1 MASISITGH
10 IIDGPEVV
18 KERSSSV
25 CSFTVSGHEKDA
37 APAEKHFF
45 KCRAKGKI
53 ADAISAGAKPGM
65 ELFVTGEFETEKFH
79 DSNKNNIY
87 DNIVSVNG
95 FFNSDMG
102 HITA

>member
-18 KERSSSV
+18 KERNSTV

-37 APAEKHFF
+37 IATEKHFF

-53 ADAISAGAKPGM
+53 ADAISEGAKPGM
-65 ELFVTGEFETEKFH
+65 ELFITGEFEAEKFH

-87 DNIVSVNG
+87 DNMVTVNG
-95 FFNSDMG
+95 FFNSDIG
-102 HITA
+102 HITS